1 MVVGL
6 LTLEIHLPY
15 AHSLKDKRQRL
26 RMLKDV
32 LRRRFN
38 VAVAEL
44 DHQELWQRATVG
56 VVTLSNDRTH
66 LDRQL
71 DAVRAESEKLL
82 GGDLVETRIDY
93 L

>member
-1 MVVGL
+1 
-6 LTLEIHLPY
+6 
-15 AHSLKDKRQRL
+15 
-26 RMLKDV
+26 
-32 LRRRFN
+32 
-38 VAVAEL
+38 
-44 DHQELWQRATVG
+44 

-82 GGDLVETRIDY
+82 AGDLVETRVDY